1 MGIFIKFNT
10 EKIIARHVIRAENFK
25 KIGEQSERLEKK
37 VIRNLKKKKI
47 RIIIMFEKRLRGR
60 LLIPLSGLNK
70 EMVMVRFCSVHHYKH
85 IFFYTAYQDIVF
97 YSRYM
102 YTCR

>member
-37 VIRNLKKKKI
+37 VIRNLKKKK
-47 RIIIMFEKRLRGR
+47 
-60 LLIPLSGLNK
+60 N
-70 EMVMVRFCSVHHYKH
+70 
-85 IFFYTAYQDIVF
+85 
-97 YSRYM
+97 
-102 YTCR
+102 